1 MNMQNCGRL
10 LASTVLSSAALVA
23 VMGVT
28 PALAQAPIEAAQPGQ
43 QVEEVV
49 ITGSRIRRAET
60 NTPAPVSVIDSAAIA
75 ERGFT
80 SAAQALNQI
89 SSIAAQ
95 VPQANN
101 SGSNAGNGQQFPNLF
116 GLGAGRTLTLINGRR
131 MVTSGGASTGAGSNG
146 GGDRVVDAN
155 IIPTGLVKKVDVVQA
170 GGAAVYGSD
179 AIAGVVNYILNDKF
193 EGIELD
199 AQYGITS
206 RNDYPQNSY
215 RATIGK
221 NFMDGRGNIAVDLE
235 YAKTRPLYNRDRDEW
250 TLTRPS
256 FTNPA
261 NLTLTDGQSPTIAVD
276 ARQKFWEFNQ
286 NGVIFSVN
294 PNTLGPAAYTA
305 PSSSFLVRPTGTALT
320 QGFQVA
326 PDGKSLLTYN
336 AGQGL
341 TAGSFPGVPFA
352 AGGDGFDYAD
362 LFTLY
367 SGLERKNASLVGHYD
382 ITDHIKFST
391 EWLYAQTEGRDP
403 LAGAVSTT
411 ILNSVDSGNGAI
423 PFNRTNAF
431 LTPAMIAALDATVQ
445 TGPPIA
451 AVQFRQGGTLWL
463 SKQWN
468 DVLPTREATTTTD
481 TWRGLAGFS
490 GDFDALDRNFYWE
503 ASYSRAQTK
512 GHTLSWGVD
521 TKKFAAATVNPV
533 MNSAGQIVCG
543 VNADAITTNDMPGC
557 VPLNIFGQGT
567 ASQAASAYVVV
578 PTGNDYLNSQ
588 DDFLATLGGDIIQL
602 PGGKAAFSL
611 AYEYRKESTKYLPS
625 QADRLG
631 LTGSGV
637 PTLPTIGSYDTNELS
652 GEVLVPIFGGDFSFP
667 FMKALE
673 FNGQYRHV
681 DNSLAGKENIWG
693 ANLRWDV
700 GYGLTIRA
708 TRSRNFR
715 APSLA
720 QLFAPTRT
728 ALGSIGGTDPCD
740 FRAINSGT
748 VPAVRGANC
757 LALFTANPGY
767 GSVDLA
773 TVNATRATAGQA
785 PIANT
790 AVNRLANFQSDA
802 SNFNSALITS
812 GGNTSLLNEV
822 SNTKTIGFVYQ
833 PTFIPGLT
841 IVADRVDVDL
851 TDGLSQFTTFNFLNT
866 CVDSTTMPAAI
877 CSLITRDP
885 TSGEITGGRTT
896 TFNAGKISYRGEVYN
911 INYSF
916 PIGRFFN
923 DADYGTLELAAEA
936 THTTR
941 LQASVTGFDLVRVDG
956 TAFQQGA
963 GATGLPDWQA
973 RFDMRYAKGP
983 FRFIYT
989 LNYLPQTASAFAA
1002 TTDTTQFPVVK
1013 ANYRHNI
1020 SATYNFGAYAIRA
1033 GVNNLTDERPSY
1045 PTRNYGDI
1053 LGRSYFVGLNAKF

>member
-28 PALAQAPIEAAQPGQ
+28 PALAQAPAAGQ

-60 NTPAPVSVIDSAAIA
+60 NTPAPVTVIDSAAIA

-89 SSIAAQ
+89 TSIVAQ
-95 VPQANN
+95 VPQADN
-101 SGSNAGNGQQFPNLF
+101 SGTSSGSGQQFPNLF
-116 GLGAGRTLTLINGRR
+116 GLGAGRTLTLVNGRR
-131 MVTSGGASTGAGSNG
+131 MVTSSSGT
-146 GGDRVVDAN
+146 GDRKVDAN
-155 IIPTGLVKKVDVVQA
+155 IIPTGLIKKVDVVQA

-179 AIAGVVNYILNDKF
+179 AIAGVVNYILKDNF
-193 EGIELD
+193 EGAELD

-206 RNDYPQNSY
+206 RNDYPTYSY
-215 RATIGK
+215 RATVGH
-221 NFMDGRGNIAVDLE
+221 NFQGGRGNIALDLE
-235 YAKTRPLYNRDRDEW
+235 YAKTRPLYNQDRDEW
-250 TLTRPS
+250 SITRPS

-261 NLTLTDGQSPTIAVD
+261 NLTLTDGQSPSIAVD

-305 PSSSFLVRPTGTALT
+305 PSSSFLVRPTGAPLT
-320 QGFQVA
+320 QGFQIA
-326 PDGKSLLTYN
+326 ADGKSLTTYN

-341 TAGSFPGVPFA
+341 TAGSFPSVPFA

-367 SGLERKNASLVGHYD
+367 SGVERKNASLVGHYD

-468 DVLPTREATTTTD
+468 DILPTRESITTTD

-490 GDFDALDRNFYWE
+490 GDFDAFGRNFYWD
-503 ASYSRAQTK
+503 ASYSRAQTR
-512 GHTLSWGVD
+512 GHQLGWGVD

-533 MNSAGQIVCG
+533 VNSTGQIVCG

-567 ASQAASAYVVV
+567 ASQAAAAYVVV
-578 PTGNDYLNSQ
+578 PTGNDYLNTQ
-588 DDFLATLGGDIIQL
+588 NDFLATLGADLFQV
-602 PGGKAAFSL
+602 PGGKVAFNV
-611 AYEYRKESTKYLPS
+611 AYEHRQEDAKFLPS
-625 QADRLG
+625 QSARLG

-637 PTLPTIGSYDTNELS
+637 PTQPTAGGYNTNELS

-681 DNSLAGKENIWG
+681 DNSIAGKENVWG
-693 ANLRWDV
+693 ANLRWEV
-700 GYGLTIRA
+700 GYGLTIRG

-715 APSLA
+715 APTLG
-720 QLFAPTRT
+720 QLFDPSRT

-740 FRAINSGT
+740 NRAINSGT
-748 VPAVRGANC
+748 VPAVRTANC
-757 LALFTANPGY
+757 LALFTANAGY

-773 TVNATRATAGQA
+773 TVNAARALAGQA

-790 AVNRLANFQSDA
+790 AANRLANFQSDA
-802 SNFNSALITS
+802 SNFNSAQITS
-812 GGNTSLLNEV
+812 GGNPNLANEV
-822 SNTKTIGFVYQ
+822 SDTKTIGFVYQ

-851 TDGLSQFTTFNFLNT
+851 RDGLSQFTTFNFLNT

-877 CSLITRDP
+877 CSIVTRDP
-885 TSGEITGGRTT
+885 NSGEITAGRTT

-936 THTTR
+936 THVTR
-941 LQASVTGFDLVRVDG
+941 LQASVTGFDRVRVDG
-956 TAFQQGA
+956 TAYQQGA
-963 GATGLPDWQA
+963 GVTGTPDWQG
-973 RFDMRYAKGP
+973 RFDVRYAKGP
-983 FRFIYT
+983 LRLVYS
-989 LNYLPQTASAFAA
+989 LNYLPDTVTAFGA
-1002 TTDTTQFPVVK
+1002 TTDTTQFPNVK
-1013 ANYRHNI
+1013 ANYRHNV
-1020 SATYNFGAYAIRA
+1020 SATYNFGKYSARV
-1033 GVNNLTDERPSY
+1033 GVNNLTDERPSF
-1045 PTRNYGDI
+1045 PTRTYGDI
-1053 LGRSYFVGLNAKF
+1053 LGRSYFVGLTARY